1 MKKMVFLSLAIL
13 FLFPIMVNAAE
24 PENMKIAVAANKK
37 TEGATVSTRAAKC
50 PYFLI
55 FDKNGELI
63 EVIDNPYKDAIRD
76 AGTSAANFLVQKD
89 VDIIVAGSFGLKM
102 IDALRSNGKIHFKF
116 KGTVNDAVKK
126 VLKLH

>member
-1 MKKMVFLSLAIL
+1 MKRMFFIGLIIL

-24 PENMKIAVAANKK
+24 SENMRIAVAANNK
-37 TEGATVSTRAAKC
+37 TEGATVSERAAKC
-50 PYFLI
+50 PYFLM

-63 EVIDNPYKDAIRD
+63 EVIDNPYKDAMRD

-116 KGTVNDAVKK
+116 KGTVDDAVKK
-126 VLKLH
+126 ALKLK